1 MDKRTI
7 RERLWSTCWL
17 LLALVAFV
25 FGSCK
30 DDNKSQIEVYDPN
43 KPVAITDFTPKTGG
57 GNSRL
62 IIYGE
67 NFGTDPS
74 LVKVTVGGKDAKVIN
89 VQGNSIYCMVAQ
101 KSYRGDIK
109 LTIGSGQ
116 QVQTAVADEKF
127 VYVRQMVV
135 STLCGYKDEKGN
147 YDIKDGPFDDC
158 GGFANPT
165 WFSFDP
171 KNSRYLYLAQDGNKP
186 MRLFD
191 LQEKYVH
198 TVPGGNNGME
208 RMRTITWTV
217 DGDTMIIANDQGAED
232 RVNNSYLVRNGF
244 GKEAFMNPKTLQV
257 GKQCNGSAIHPVNH
271 ELYYN
276 SFGLGEVF
284 KFDYWKSRD
293 FNTYEKLYNIQDR
306 DWEFHFQIHPT
317 GNYAYIVVVNQNYIM
332 RTDYNWTKKTFGT
345 PYLVCGKVSRDGD
358 WVDKVGEKARLS
370 GPYQGVFVKN
380 DEYVKEK
387 REDVYDFYFCER
399 GNQCVRILTPDGSVT
414 TFAGRGSLG
423 VNSDAHGY
431 INGALRTEAR
441 FHDPA
446 AIAYDE
452 ATKSFYIGDIGNH
465 RIRKIALE
473 EATEEE
479 VTEVNN

>member
-7 RERLWSTCWL
+7 RERLWSTCWI

-62 IIYGE
+62 VIYGE
-67 NFGTDPS
+67 NFGTDPA
-74 LVKVTVGGKDAKVIN
+74 LIKVTVGGKEAKVISA
-89 VQGNSIYCMVAQ
+89 QGNSIYCLVAQ
-101 KSYRGDIK
+101 KSYKGDIK
-109 LTIGSGQ
+109 LTVGSGQ
-116 QVQTAVADEKF
+116 QTQTAVADEKF
-127 VYVRQMVV
+127 AYIRQMVV

-158 GGFANPT
+158 GGFAYPT
-165 WFSFDP
+165 WLSFDP
-171 KNSRYLYLAQDGNKP
+171 KDSRYLYLIQDHEGRP
-186 MRLFD
+186 MRMLD
-191 LQEKYVH
+191 LEKKTVH
-198 TVPGGNNGME
+198 TVTGGNNGME
-208 RMRTITWTV
+208 RRRTITWTV
-217 DGDTMIIANDQGAED
+217 DGDTMIIANDQGSED

-244 GKEAFMNPKTLQV
+244 GKDAFKNPQTLQV

-284 KFDYWKSRD
+284 RFDYWKDRN
-293 FNTYEKLYNIQDR
+293 FNTYQKLYNIQDR
-306 DWEFHFQIHPT
+306 DWEFNFQIHPS
-317 GNYAYIVVVNQNYIM
+317 GNYAYIVVVNQHYIM
-332 RTDYNWTKKTFGT
+332 RTDYNWAKKTFGT
-345 PYLVCGKVSRDGD
+345 PYLVCGKTGSAGWD
-358 WVDKVGEKARLS
+358 DKVGEKARLS
-370 GPYQGVFVKN
+370 TPYQGVFVKN

-387 REDVYDFYFCER
+387 REDVYDFYFCEQ
-399 GNQCVRILTPDGSVT
+399 GNQCVRTLTPEGSVT

-431 INGALRTEAR
+431 INGGLRTEAR
-441 FHDPA
+441 FHNPTS
-446 AIAYDE
+446 IAYDE
-452 ATKSFYIGDIGNH
+452 KTKSFYIGDIENR

-473 EATEEE
+473 EVDDETLTEE
-479 VTEVNN
+479 NN